1 MLKNKNGFTLM
12 EVMVA
17 LFILSIMSI
26 TAVSGLNAVLRSQSK
41 QVGVAHQLQA
51 LQFSYTW
58 IEQDLGEY
66 IARDVL
72 NPHGERLLSLMFS
85 NDTELS
91 KVGLEGEI
99 LLVLTRGGI
108 SAPNNLS
115 SLQRVA
121 YVFKDQQLI
130 RYTWPVLDSVTST
143 VVQPQVILHNIAS
156 IQLRYLSDR
165 GVYYTNW
172 RDYSGT
178 ALLPMA
184 IEWKI
189 TDEDGRSVVW
199 LFAITGGG
207 VANEITT

>member
-1 MLKNKNGFTLM
+1 MLKKQSGFTLM
-12 EVMVA
+12 EVLVA

-51 LQFSYTW
+51 LQFTYSW
-58 IEQDLGEY
+58 LEQDLGEY

-72 NPHGERLLSLMFS
+72 NPVGERLPSLMF
-85 NDTELS
+85 NHDFDLS
-91 KVGLEGEI
+91 KVGVEGDI

-108 SAPNNLS
+108 AAPNNLS

-121 YVFKDQQLI
+121 YALKDKQLI
-130 RYTWPVLDSVTST
+130 RYTWPVLDAVNST
-143 VVQPQVILHNIAS
+143 VVQPQVVLRNIAS
-156 IQLRYLSDR
+156 IQLRYLSEA
-165 GVYYTNW
+165 GAYYNNW
-172 RDYSGT
+172 NDYNGK

-184 IEWKI
+184 MEWKI
-189 TDEDGRSVVW
+189 TDEDGRVVTW

-207 VANEITT
+207 IIDDITT